1 MSTESK
7 RRPRSAPETLIERR
21 SLKAKFEAVGREL
34 KSHQPVAQGQFELF
48 RLSKSKEVVDVCP
61 NTIRSYF
68 KQGLPCYKRG
78 KAVFVSRSELA
89 QFIMG

>member
-1 MSTESK
+1 MNTV
-7 RRPRSAPETLIERR
+7 TQTIERPVKPGANFTR
-21 SLKAKFEAVGREL
+21 GRTAPIRTQE
-34 KSHQPVAQGQFELF
+34 PFELF
-48 RLSKSKEVVDVCP
+48 RLSKSKFAVDVCP

>member
-1 MSTESK
+1 MSTNTQSNETPTK
-7 RRPRSAPETLIERR
+7 AGANPGRGRMVQTRPQEP
-21 SLKAKFEAVGREL
+21 
-34 KSHQPVAQGQFELF
+34 FELF
-48 RLSKSKEVVDVCP
+48 RLSKSKAAVDVCP

>member
-1 MSTESK
+1 MNANPQNPNAPSESEAGS
-7 RRPRSAPETLIERR
+7 RRTVRRIVQTRERE
-21 SLKAKFEAVGREL
+21 S
-34 KSHQPVAQGQFELF
+34 FELF
-48 RLSKSKEVVDVCP
+48 RLSKSKAAVDVSP
-61 NTIRSYF
+61 NTLRSYF

>member
-1 MSTESK
+1 MNTNTQSNETQPKTGANFTRGRSVQTRAQES
-7 RRPRSAPETLIERR
+7 
-21 SLKAKFEAVGREL
+21 
-34 KSHQPVAQGQFELF
+34 FELF
-48 RLSKSKEVVDVCP
+48 RLSKSKAAVDVCP